1 LRIALITDKFNVGG
15 GLEHI
20 YQIVN
25 SMQDFNF
32 FIFAKGGD
40 AQDKFKHLNNVF
52 LTSSGYNREFVL
64 KFNPDVI
71 HIHHLKPLF
80 HFYRMNYL
88 SFYHVPIV
96 FTAHGIH
103 IHKYEF
109 FKQDATAKIKFWL
122 RFNLE
127 KYLFN
132 KVNKIITVSEED
144 KNFIAE
150 NYRIDIA
157 KIDYI
162 QNGIN
167 FAPIENIVSSKEDLR
182 AKLNLPIDKF
192 IFLTVARFD
201 FQKGYDIL
209 LNSIKMLKSR
219 IDAKNMLFVMVG
231 DGETLNE
238 SKSFVNKNNLKDL
251 VLFEGKRNNVY
262 EFMKASDCFILPSRW
277 EGLPIAIIEAGA
289 SKLFVIASDTYG
301 NRSVVKHLNNG
312 ILFKNLSSE
321 DLLQK
326 IIWVL
331 YNKTSLSEYSLKLY
345 ENITQNYNVNQMIEK
360 LRVLY
365 GRLT

>member
-1 LRIALITDKFNVGG
+1 LRIALITDKFNIGG

-88 SFYHVPIV
+88 SFYHVPVV
-96 FTAHGIH
+96 FTAHGMH
-103 IHKYEF
+103 IYKYEF
-109 FKQDATAKIKFWL
+109 YKQDVMTKIKFWL

-132 KVNKIITVSEED
+132 RVNKIITVSEED
-144 KNFIAE
+144 KNFIVK
-150 NYRIDIA
+150 NYHIDIA
-157 KIDYI
+157 KIDYVS
-162 QNGIN
+162 NGIN
-167 FAPIENIVSSKEDLR
+167 FAPIENIISSKEDLR
-182 AKLNLPIDKF
+182 IKLNLPLDKF

-219 IDAKNMLFVMVG
+219 INTKNILFVMVG
-231 DGETLNE
+231 DGETLDE

-251 VLFEGKRNNVY
+251 VLFEGKCNNVY

-277 EGLPIAIIEAGA
+277 EVLPITIIEAGA
-289 SKLFVIASDTYG
+289 LKLFVIASDTYG
-301 NRSVVKHLNNG
+301 NRSIVKHLNNG

-331 YNKTSLSEYSLKLY
+331 DNKNNLSTYSLNLY
-345 ENITQNYNVNQMIEK
+345 ENVTQDYNVNQMIEK
-360 LRVLY
+360 LRSLY
-365 GRLT
+365 RGLK